1 MRIVK
6 RLAFGLLL
14 LIGVPILLAILGT
27 LIPYPFVSDQ
37 AASSAFGRRIL
48 VVSNPIHTDI
58 AIPVETDTLAA
69 LAFLAGTGP
78 PLQHPEA
85 RWLLIGWGARS
96 FYLETPTF
104 ADIKPGPTFR
114 ALTIDSSVMHVDV
127 LGDISQSDPAVMAVD
142 LSDVAYRRLLSSIS
156 SSFSRV
162 DGRVV
167 PIEGFALGTSD
178 KFYEAEGLFNALLG
192 CNTWTAHVLRSAG
205 LRTGLW
211 NPLPVSLTTSLGLF
225 NDLPTAPGPEATA
238 L

>member
-6 RLAFGLLL
+6 RLALGLLL
-14 LIGVPILLAILGT
+14 LIGVPILLGIIGT
-27 LIPYPFVSDQ
+27 VIPYPFVSDQ
-37 AASSAFGRRIL
+37 PSGAVLGNRIL

-58 AIPVETDTLAA
+58 AIPMDPSTIST
-69 LAFLAGTGP
+69 LAFLDGTGP
-78 PLQHPEA
+78 PLRHPEA

-127 LGDISQSDPAVMAVD
+127 LGDVSQSDPAVMTVD
-142 LSDVAYRRLLSSIS
+142 LSDDAYRRLLASIS
-156 SSFSRV
+156 SSFTRV
-162 DGRVV
+162 DGHVV
-167 PIEGFALGTSD
+167 TIEGFALGTSD

-205 LRTGLW
+205 LKTGLW
-211 NPLPVSLTTSLGLF
+211 NPLPVSLTASLGLF
-225 NDLPTAPGPEATA
+225 NKLPAIDA
-238 L
+238 LR

>member
-14 LIGVPILLAILGT
+14 LICVPILLGILGT
-27 LIPYPFVSDQ
+27 VIPYPFVSGQ
-37 AASSAFGRRIL
+37 SEGGAPGKRIL

-58 AIPVETDTLAA
+58 AIPMDPISLEAV
-69 LAFLAGTGP
+69 AFLAGTGP
-78 PLQHPEA
+78 PLEHPEA

-142 LSDVAYRRLLSSIS
+142 LSDDAYRQLLSSIS
-156 SSFSRV
+156 SSFTRV
-162 DGRVV
+162 EGRVV
-167 PIEGFALGTSD
+167 PVDGFALGTSD

-225 NDLPTAPGPEATA
+225 NELPGAARP
-238 L
+238 